1 MSRAAF
7 NLLIAT
13 AIGLDASAAEGRS
26 LLMYSN
32 ETNAKEL
39 LNRRSF
45 LGAAAAALSAGAVL
59 MPAALA
65 QSTGEI
71 KKGEANHSADNPGP
85 INRNISEENRDSS
98 LPPYTDHGDVAP
110 FWYSFDL
117 SHRRVQNGGWTRQA
131 TQKDLPVSTDL
142 AGVNM
147 RLTAGSYRELHW
159 HTANEW
165 AFMLYGSA
173 RVTVLNPDGTIFI
186 GDVAKGDLWFF
197 PAGYPHSIQGLGPDG
212 CEFLLVFDE
221 GTFSEYQTFLISDW
235 VAHTAPEILAQNL
248 RLSAASVAK
257 LPTDELYIFPGKIPG
272 SLEAD
277 KAAVGGKAVESKV
290 DYTFRMEAMK
300 PTKENAGG
308 NVRIVDASVFPASKA
323 VAAALVIVKPGGL
336 RELHWHPNA
345 SEWQYYI
352 QGSGR
357 MTVFASSGKARTM
370 DFKANDVGFVP
381 AVAGHFIQNT
391 GSEDLIFLETFK
403 SSRYADF
410 SLDQWIRRLPPQM
423 ANEHLNLDA
432 AEIKSIPDSNEAVIA
447 K

>member
-1 MSRAAF
+1 MQGITKQAGGKIMTTQ
-7 NLLIAT
+7 NI
-13 AIGLDASAAEGRS
+13 EQ
-26 LLMYSN
+26 
-32 ETNAKEL
+32 

-59 MPAALA
+59 VPSALA
-65 QSTGEI
+65 QSTTEI
-71 KKGEANHSADNPGP
+71 RKGEANHSQSNPGP
-85 INRNISEENRDSS
+85 INRKISEENPDSQN
-98 LPPYTDHGDVAP
+98 PPETDHGDVAP

-117 SHRRVQNGGWTRQA
+117 SHRRVQDGGWTRQV
-131 TQKDLPVSTDL
+131 TQKDLPISTDL

-165 AFMLYGSA
+165 AYMLYGNA

-186 GDVAKGDLWFF
+186 GDVSKGDLWFF
-197 PAGYPHSIQGLGPDG
+197 PAGFPHSIQGLGPDG

-235 VAHTAPEILAQNL
+235 MAHTPQQILEQNL
-248 RLSAASVAK
+248 RLPASSVAK
-257 LPTDELYIFPGKIPG
+257 LPEDELYIFPGTIPG

-277 KAAVGGKAVESKV
+277 KAAVGGKAVESKI
-290 DYTFRMEAMK
+290 DYTYRMAAMK
-300 PTKENAGG
+300 PNKEDAGG
-308 NVRIVDASVFPASKA
+308 SVRIVDSSNFSASKA
-323 VAAALVIVKPGGL
+323 VAAALVTVKPGGM
-336 RELHWHPNA
+336 RELHWHPQA

-352 QGSGR
+352 QGEAK

-370 DFKANDVGFVP
+370 DFKANDVGFIP
-381 AVAGHFIQNT
+381 AVAGHYIENT

-403 SSRYADF
+403 SSYYADF
-410 SLDQWIRRLPPQM
+410 SLNQWIRRLPQQM
-423 ANEHLNLDA
+423 AHEHLKLDTD
-432 AEIKSIPDSNEAVIA
+432 ELKQIPDKNNAILS